1 MCGWRTWCEPTSF
14 ATTKFWIDSRVD
26 AQICQLFTK
35 EGYMPTLQQKIIES
49 FLEQLGKTEDV
60 SAERIEGLR
69 SLLSKEKMPKA
80 DDFVKAFNEP
90 DQGELK

>member
-1 MCGWRTWCEPTSF
+1 
-14 ATTKFWIDSRVD
+14 
-26 AQICQLFTK
+26 
-35 EGYMPTLQQKIIES
+35 MPTLQQKIIES
-49 FLEQLGKTEDV
+49 FLERLGKTDGV
-60 SAERIEGLR
+60 SAERIDNLR